1 MTKTK
6 NSKDLAV
13 NVVVISTEIKINNN
27 IYLLKLLNIL
37 FTRQNLQTMN
47 KSYVAEIPDETEYC
61 NIKLQLIMRKWG
73 YRRSW

>member
-13 NVVVISTEIKINNN
+13 NVVVISIEIKINNN
-27 IYLLKLLNIL
+27 IYLLKLINDL